1 MLPRTQAIFLRQDE
15 YLPILAETF
24 LITRK
29 AEGKTAATVR
39 YYQNHLRIFLAW
51 CEAQAVTQVRDVTP
65 DLLRRFLLAMAE
77 RHNAGGVHGIY
88 RVVRAFLRFVEA
100 EEVIPGWTS
109 PTRKVKAPKVTLD
122 PILGVTLEDAAAMLD
137 TCDKTFTGAR
147 DRALILALLDTG
159 ARVSEF
165 LAIDLADV
173 DAAGAVLLKHTKG
186 RRPRMVYLSQKTR
199 RALRAYLRTRRDTS
213 PALWTTV
220 HGDRLTYDGLRGI
233 LTRRA
238 RLAGLNET
246 PSPHDFRR
254 AFALNY
260 LRNGGDIFTLAK
272 LLGHRGIDVLKRYLA
287 QTDQDAKI
295 AHAKF
300 SPVDHLD
307 R

>member
-1 MLPRTQAIFLRQDE
+1 MFPKTQAIFLQQDE

-24 LITRK
+24 LTARK

-39 YYQNHLRIFLAW
+39 YYQSHLRVFLAW

-77 RHNAGGVHGIY
+77 RHNAGGVHGMY
-88 RVVRAFLRFVEA
+88 RAVRAFLRFVEA

-109 PTRKVKAPKVTLD
+109 PTRKVKAPKVTLE
-122 PILGVTLEDAAAMLD
+122 PIEGVPLDDIGSMLD
-137 TCDKTFTGAR
+137 ACDKSFTGVR
-147 DRALILALLDTG
+147 DRALLLALLDTG
-159 ARVSEF
+159 ARASEF
-165 LAIDLADV
+165 LALDLADV
-173 DAAGAVLLKHTKG
+173 DALGVVTLKHTKG
-186 RRPRMVYLSQKTR
+186 RRPRMAYLSQKTR
-199 RALRAYLRTRRDTS
+199 RALRVYLRMRRDTS
-213 PALWTTV
+213 PALWTTK

-238 RLAGLNET
+238 KQAGLKET

-287 QTDQDAKI
+287 QTDQDTQQ

-300 SPVDHLD
+300 SPVDRL
-307 R
+307 